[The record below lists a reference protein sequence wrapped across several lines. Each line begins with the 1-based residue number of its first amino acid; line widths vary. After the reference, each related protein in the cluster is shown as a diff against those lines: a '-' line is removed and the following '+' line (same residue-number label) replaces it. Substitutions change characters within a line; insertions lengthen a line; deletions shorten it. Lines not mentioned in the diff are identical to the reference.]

1 MHRFR
6 TLLFTAL
13 GLLLLAGCTT
23 DHLKQGLYEG
33 LRTRNDLQS
42 SPAERIGKPDSPNY
56 QEYQRL
62 QQRTP

>member
-1 MHRFR
+1 MRYALLLL
-6 TLLFTAL
+6 TLL
-13 GLLLLAGCTT
+13 GLLLLAGCTA

-56 QEYQRL
+56 QEYERL
-62 QQRTP
+62 QRRTP